1 MPNDSGSWS
10 RDLRDNATRALR
22 DNATRDLR
30 DNATRAPM
38 RDNATRAP
46 MRDDVVRAALDGL
59 GAARKTLPPWL
70 FYDQEG
76 CRLFYEI
83 TRLPEYYLTRTEQA
97 ILTERAGEMVPDG
110 LRDAALIEF
119 GASSEDK
126 AHHLLGL
133 RDGEGRAVFRSY
145 LPVDVALPELQG
157 MQDRLRRSHPALQV
171 QPVVAD
177 FMQPIALPAVDG
189 TRFGFFPG
197 STIGNLDPDA
207 AVGFLRRT
215 HDLLGAGGWLL
226 LGADLRKDPAVLL
239 PAYNDAAGVTA
250 AFNTNLLVRLSR
262 EAGADFDPAQFRH
275 EAIWNDARNRIEM
288 HLIAETDHTVQIAG
302 RPIAFRRG
310 ETIHTENSYKHPPA
324 AVTDFALTAGWQ
336 QARTW
341 TDPAGWFGIF
351 LFRRP

>member
-10 RDLRDNATRALR
+10 QDL
-22 DNATRDLR
+22 
-30 DNATRAPM
+30 
-38 RDNATRAP
+38 
-46 MRDDVVRAALDGL
+46 RDDVVRAALVGL
-59 GAARKTLPPWL
+59 GAPRKTLPPWL

-97 ILTERAGEMVPDG
+97 ILTAGAAEMVPDG

-126 AHHLLGL
+126 ARHLLDL
-133 RDGEGRAVFRSY
+133 RDTGGRRVFQSY
-145 LPVDVALPELQG
+145 LPVDVALPELQA
-157 MQDRLRRSHPALQV
+157 MQDRLSRSHPGLRVA
-171 QPVVAD
+171 PVVAD
-177 FMQPIALPAVDG
+177 FMQPVSLPATAG

-207 AVGFLRRT
+207 AVAFLRRT
-215 HDLLGAGGWLL
+215 HDLVGSGGWLL
-226 LGADLRKDPAVLL
+226 LGADLRKDASVVL

-250 AFNTNLLVRLSR
+250 AFNTNLLVRLNR
-262 EAGADFDPAQFRH
+262 EAGANFDLEQFRH
-275 EAIWNDARNRIEM
+275 EAVWNDAQNRIEM
-288 HLIAETDHTVQIAG
+288 HLIAEADHTVHVAG
-302 RPIAFRRG
+302 RPVAFRRG
-310 ETIHTENSYKHPPA
+310 ETIHTENSYKHPAA
-324 AVTDFALTAGWQ
+324 AVTGFAVTAGWQ
-336 QARTW
+336 QHRMW